1 MMNADEMK
9 RTMSVPEMRKLLGIK
24 KTESYW
30 LVHKNYFKTE
40 LINGTMRVDI
50 ASFEKWYANQ
60 TKHKKVTGEKPGAQL
75 CAASYSFRDV
85 ANMLGEYDG
94 TIYDLW
100 NRKGLPTVTV
110 NYRKRIPREIF
121 DSWYENQN
129 EYHKV
134 DGPAT
139 IEEIEEKFIL
149 FREAAAMLKMS
160 NEELLTLIRKG
171 KYKDLLEMRMFDNK
185 RWISRRGFQDFLNL
199 HDQYK
204 IRQAKNKSGS
214 GIRKFLSQKQYI
226 SKEEAARIA
235 GVSKSTVA
243 KWALKGMFPC
253 RAAGYVMR
261 IERIERWCDLW
272 HLSGN
277 GMENSVWY
285 TRSKMI
291 KARYTRNQK
300 LSEKRKMQK
309 SANMK

>member
-204 IRQAKNKSGS
+204 IRQAKNESGS
-214 GIRKFLSQKQYI
+214 GISKFLSQKQYI

-261 IERIERWCDLW
+261 IERIPFLKWVD
-272 HLSGN
+272 
-277 GMENSVWY
+277 EN
-285 TRSKMI
+285 
-291 KARYTRNQK
+291 
-300 LSEKRKMQK
+300 RKVV
-309 SANMK
+309 

>member
-1 MMNADEMK
+1 MNADEMK

-121 DSWYENQN
+121 DSWYEKQN

-149 FREAAAMLKMS
+149 FREVAAMLKMS
-160 NEELLTLIRKG
+160 NEELLTIIRKG

-204 IRQAKNKSGS
+204 IRQAKNESGS
-214 GIRKFLSQKQYI
+214 GISKFLSQKQYI

-261 IERIERWCDLW
+261 IERIPFLKWVD
-272 HLSGN
+272 
-277 GMENSVWY
+277 EN
-285 TRSKMI
+285 
-291 KARYTRNQK
+291 
-300 LSEKRKMQK
+300 RKVV
-309 SANMK
+309 

>member
-1 MMNADEMK
+1 MNADEMK

-121 DSWYENQN
+121 DSWYEKQN

-204 IRQAKNKSGS
+204 IRQAKNESGS
-214 GIRKFLSQKQYI
+214 GISKFLSQKQYI
-226 SKEEAARIA
+226 SKEKAARIA

-243 KWALKGMFPC
+243 KWALKGTFPC

-261 IERIERWCDLW
+261 IERIPFLKWVD
-272 HLSGN
+272 
-277 GMENSVWY
+277 EN
-285 TRSKMI
+285 
-291 KARYTRNQK
+291 
-300 LSEKRKMQK
+300 RKVV
-309 SANMK
+309 

>member
-1 MMNADEMK
+1 MNADEMK
-9 RTMSVPEMRKLLGIK
+9 RTMSVPEMRKILGIK

-204 IRQAKNKSGS
+204 IRQAKNESGS
-214 GIRKFLSQKQYI
+214 GISKFLSQKQYI

-243 KWALKGMFPC
+243 KWALKGTFPC

-261 IERIERWCDLW
+261 IERIPFLKWVD
-272 HLSGN
+272 
-277 GMENSVWY
+277 EN
-285 TRSKMI
+285 
-291 KARYTRNQK
+291 
-300 LSEKRKMQK
+300 RKVV
-309 SANMK
+309 

>member
-9 RTMSVPEMRKLLGIK
+9 RSMSVPEMRKLLGIK

-121 DSWYENQN
+121 DSWYEKQN

-204 IRQAKNKSGS
+204 IRQAKNESGS
-214 GIRKFLSQKQYI
+214 GISKFLSQKQYI

-243 KWALKGMFPC
+243 KWALKGTFPC

-261 IERIERWCDLW
+261 IERIPFLKWVD
-272 HLSGN
+272 
-277 GMENSVWY
+277 EN
-285 TRSKMI
+285 
-291 KARYTRNQK
+291 
-300 LSEKRKMQK
+300 RKVV
-309 SANMK
+309 

>member
-121 DSWYENQN
+121 DSWYEKQN

-171 KYKDLLEMRMFDNK
+171 KYKDLLDMRMFDNK

-204 IRQAKNKSGS
+204 IRQAKNESGS
-214 GIRKFLSQKQYI
+214 GISKFLSQKQYI

-235 GVSKSTVA
+235 GVSKSTVE
-243 KWALKGMFPC
+243 KWALKGTFPC

-261 IERIERWCDLW
+261 IERIPFLKWVD
-272 HLSGN
+272 
-277 GMENSVWY
+277 EN
-285 TRSKMI
+285 
-291 KARYTRNQK
+291 
-300 LSEKRKMQK
+300 RKVV
-309 SANMK
+309 

>member
-1 MMNADEMK
+1 MNADEMK

-50 ASFEKWYANQ
+50 SSFEKWYANQ

-204 IRQAKNKSGS
+204 IRQAKNESGS
-214 GIRKFLSQKQYI
+214 GISKFLSQKQYI

-261 IERIERWCDLW
+261 IERIPFLKWVD
-272 HLSGN
+272 
-277 GMENSVWY
+277 EN
-285 TRSKMI
+285 
-291 KARYTRNQK
+291 
-300 LSEKRKMQK
+300 RKVV
-309 SANMK
+309 

>member
-1 MMNADEMK
+1 MNADEMK
-9 RTMSVPEMRKLLGIK
+9 RSMSVPEMRKLLGIK

-261 IERIERWCDLW
+261 IERIPFLEWVD
-272 HLSGN
+272 
-277 GMENSVWY
+277 EN
-285 TRSKMI
+285 
-291 KARYTRNQK
+291 
-300 LSEKRKMQK
+300 RKVV
-309 SANMK
+309 

>member
-1 MMNADEMK
+1 MNADEM
-9 RTMSVPEMRKLLGIK
+9 RRSMSVPEMRKLLGIK

-134 DGPAT
+134 DGSAT

-204 IRQAKNKSGS
+204 IRQAKNESGS
-214 GIRKFLSQKQYI
+214 GISKFLSQKQYI

-261 IERIERWCDLW
+261 IERIPFLKWMD
-272 HLSGN
+272 
-277 GMENSVWY
+277 EN
-285 TRSKMI
+285 
-291 KARYTRNQK
+291 
-300 LSEKRKMQK
+300 RKVV
-309 SANMK
+309 

>member
-1 MMNADEMK
+1 MNADEMK

-121 DSWYENQN
+121 DSWYENQ
-129 EYHKV
+129 
-134 DGPAT
+134 
-139 IEEIEEKFIL
+139 
-149 FREAAAMLKMS
+149 
-160 NEELLTLIRKG
+160 
-171 KYKDLLEMRMFDNK
+171 
-185 RWISRRGFQDFLNL
+185 
-199 HDQYK
+199 
-204 IRQAKNKSGS
+204 KNSWVPG
-214 GIRKFLSQKQYI
+214 
-226 SKEEAARIA
+226 
-235 GVSKSTVA
+235 
-243 KWALKGMFPC
+243 W
-253 RAAGYVMR
+253 
-261 IERIERWCDLW
+261 
-272 HLSGN
+272 
-277 GMENSVWY
+277 
-285 TRSKMI
+285 
-291 KARYTRNQK
+291 
-300 LSEKRKMQK
+300 
-309 SANMK
+309 

>member
-1 MMNADEMK
+1 MNADEMK

-110 NYRKRIPREIF
+110 NYRKRISREIF

-204 IRQAKNKSGS
+204 IRQAKNESGS
-214 GIRKFLSQKQYI
+214 GINKFLSQKQYI

-261 IERIERWCDLW
+261 IERIPFLKWVD
-272 HLSGN
+272 
-277 GMENSVWY
+277 EN
-285 TRSKMI
+285 
-291 KARYTRNQK
+291 
-300 LSEKRKMQK
+300 RKVV
-309 SANMK
+309 

>member
-1 MMNADEMK
+1 MNADQMK
-9 RTMSVPEMRKLLGIK
+9 KTMSVPEMRELLGLK

-40 LINGTMRVDI
+40 IIDGTMRVDI

-75 CAASYSFRDV
+75 CATSYSFRDV

-121 DSWYENQN
+121 DSWYEKQN

-204 IRQAKNKSGS
+204 IRQAKNESGS
-214 GIRKFLSQKQYI
+214 GISKFLSQKQYI

-243 KWALKGMFPC
+243 KWALKGTFPC

-261 IERIERWCDLW
+261 IERIPFLKWVD
-272 HLSGN
+272 
-277 GMENSVWY
+277 EN
-285 TRSKMI
+285 
-291 KARYTRNQK
+291 
-300 LSEKRKMQK
+300 RKVV
-309 SANMK
+309 

>member
-1 MMNADEMK
+1 MNADEMK

-261 IERIERWCDLW
+261 IERIPFLEWVD
-272 HLSGN
+272 
-277 GMENSVWY
+277 EN
-285 TRSKMI
+285 
-291 KARYTRNQK
+291 
-300 LSEKRKMQK
+300 RKVV
-309 SANMK
+309 

>member
-1 MMNADEMK
+1 MNADEMK

-100 NRKGLPTVTV
+100 NRKGFPTVMV

-121 DSWYENQN
+121 DRWYENQN

-160 NEELLTLIRKG
+160 NEELLTIIRKG

-185 RWISRRGFQDFLNL
+185 RWISRRGFQDFLNR

-204 IRQAKNKSGS
+204 IRQAKNESGS
-214 GIRKFLSQKQYI
+214 GISKFLSQKQYI

-261 IERIERWCDLW
+261 IERIPFLKWVD
-272 HLSGN
+272 
-277 GMENSVWY
+277 EN
-285 TRSKMI
+285 
-291 KARYTRNQK
+291 
-300 LSEKRKMQK
+300 RKVV
-309 SANMK
+309 

>member
-50 ASFEKWYANQ
+50 ASFEKWYATQ

-121 DSWYENQN
+121 DSWYEKQN

-171 KYKDLLEMRMFDNK
+171 KYKDLLDMRMFDNK

-204 IRQAKNKSGS
+204 IRQAKNESGS
-214 GIRKFLSQKQYI
+214 GISKFLSQKQYI

-243 KWALKGMFPC
+243 KWALKGTFPC

-261 IERIERWCDLW
+261 IERIPFLKWVD
-272 HLSGN
+272 
-277 GMENSVWY
+277 EN
-285 TRSKMI
+285 
-291 KARYTRNQK
+291 
-300 LSEKRKMQK
+300 RKVV
-309 SANMK
+309 

>member
-1 MMNADEMK
+1 MNADEMK

-30 LVHKNYFKTE
+30 LGHKNYFKTE

-121 DSWYENQN
+121 DSWYEKQN

-171 KYKDLLEMRMFDNK
+171 KYKDLLDMRMFDNK

-204 IRQAKNKSGS
+204 IRQAKNESGS
-214 GIRKFLSQKQYI
+214 GISKFLSQKQYI
-226 SKEEAARIA
+226 LKEEAARIA

-243 KWALKGMFPC
+243 KWALKGTFPC

-261 IERIERWCDLW
+261 IERIPFLKWVD
-272 HLSGN
+272 
-277 GMENSVWY
+277 EN
-285 TRSKMI
+285 
-291 KARYTRNQK
+291 
-300 LSEKRKMQK
+300 RKVV
-309 SANMK
+309 

>member
-121 DSWYENQN
+121 DSWYEKQN

-171 KYKDLLEMRMFDNK
+171 KYKDLLDMRMFDNK

-204 IRQAKNKSGS
+204 IRQAKNESGS
-214 GIRKFLSQKQYI
+214 GISKFLSQKQYI

-243 KWALKGMFPC
+243 KWALKGTFPC

-261 IERIERWCDLW
+261 IERIPFLKWVD
-272 HLSGN
+272 
-277 GMENSVWY
+277 EN
-285 TRSKMI
+285 
-291 KARYTRNQK
+291 
-300 LSEKRKMQK
+300 RKVV
-309 SANMK
+309 

>member
-1 MMNADEMK
+1 MNADEMK
-9 RTMSVPEMRKLLGIK
+9 RTMSVPEMRKLLGVK

-50 ASFEKWYANQ
+50 DSFEKWYANQ

-199 HDQYK
+199 YDQYK
-204 IRQAKNKSGS
+204 IRQAKNESGS
-214 GIRKFLSQKQYI
+214 GISKFLSQKQYI

-261 IERIERWCDLW
+261 IERIPFLKWVD
-272 HLSGN
+272 
-277 GMENSVWY
+277 EN
-285 TRSKMI
+285 
-291 KARYTRNQK
+291 
-300 LSEKRKMQK
+300 RKVV
-309 SANMK
+309 

>member
-1 MMNADEMK
+1 MITDEMK
-9 RTMSVPEMRKLLGIK
+9 RTMSVPEMRKLLGLK

-40 LINGTMRVDI
+40 IINGTMRVDI

-75 CAASYSFRDV
+75 CASSYSFRDV

-100 NRKGLPTVTV
+100 NRKGLPTITV
-110 NYRKRIPREIF
+110 DYRKRIPREVF

-139 IEEIEEKFIL
+139 IEEVEEKFIL
-149 FREAAAMLKMS
+149 FREAAVMLKMS
-160 NEELLTLIRKG
+160 NEELLALIRKG
-171 KYKDLLEMRMFDNK
+171 KYKDLLDMRMFDNK
-185 RWISRRGFQDFLNL
+185 RWISKRGFQDFLNL

-204 IRQAKNKSGS
+204 ISQAKRESGKET
-214 GIRKFLSQKQYI
+214 GNFIDQKQYI

-253 RAAGYVMR
+253 KAAGYVMR
-261 IERIERWCDLW
+261 IERIPFLEWVD
-272 HLSGN
+272 
-277 GMENSVWY
+277 ENRRAV
-285 TRSKMI
+285 
-291 KARYTRNQK
+291 
-300 LSEKRKMQK
+300 
-309 SANMK
+309 

>member
-1 MMNADEMK
+1 MNADEMK

-24 KTESYW
+24 KAESYW

-121 DSWYENQN
+121 DSWYEKQN

-204 IRQAKNKSGS
+204 IRQAKNESGS
-214 GIRKFLSQKQYI
+214 GISKFLSQKQYI

-243 KWALKGMFPC
+243 KWALKGTFPC

-261 IERIERWCDLW
+261 IERIPFLKWVD
-272 HLSGN
+272 
-277 GMENSVWY
+277 EN
-285 TRSKMI
+285 
-291 KARYTRNQK
+291 
-300 LSEKRKMQK
+300 RKVV
-309 SANMK
+309 

>member
-1 MMNADEMK
+1 MNADEMK

-134 DGPAT
+134 DGSAT

-204 IRQAKNKSGS
+204 IRQAKNESGS
-214 GIRKFLSQKQYI
+214 GISKFLSQKQYI

-261 IERIERWCDLW
+261 IERIPFLKWMD
-272 HLSGN
+272 
-277 GMENSVWY
+277 EN
-285 TRSKMI
+285 
-291 KARYTRNQK
+291 
-300 LSEKRKMQK
+300 RKVV
-309 SANMK
+309 

>member
-1 MMNADEMK
+1 MNADEMK
-9 RTMSVPEMRKLLGIK
+9 RSMSVPEMRKLLGIK

-149 FREAAAMLKMS
+149 FREAAAMLKMT
-160 NEELLTLIRKG
+160 NEDLLTLIRKE

-204 IRQAKNKSGS
+204 IRQAKNESGN
-214 GIRKFLSQKQYI
+214 GIRKFLGQKQYI

-253 RAAGYVMR
+253 RAAGYVMK
-261 IERIERWCDLW
+261 IERIPFLEWVD
-272 HLSGN
+272 
-277 GMENSVWY
+277 EN
-285 TRSKMI
+285 
-291 KARYTRNQK
+291 
-300 LSEKRKMQK
+300 RKVV
-309 SANMK
+309 

>member
-1 MMNADEMK
+1 MNDDEMK

-121 DSWYENQN
+121 DSWYEKQN

-171 KYKDLLEMRMFDNK
+171 KYKDLLDMRMFDNK

-204 IRQAKNKSGS
+204 IRQAKNESGS
-214 GIRKFLSQKQYI
+214 GISKFLSQKQYI

-243 KWALKGMFPC
+243 KWALKGTFPC

-261 IERIERWCDLW
+261 IERIPFLKWVD
-272 HLSGN
+272 
-277 GMENSVWY
+277 EN
-285 TRSKMI
+285 
-291 KARYTRNQK
+291 
-300 LSEKRKMQK
+300 RKVV
-309 SANMK
+309 

>member
-1 MMNADEMK
+1 MNADEMK

-50 ASFEKWYANQ
+50 ASFEKWYSNQ

-261 IERIERWCDLW
+261 IERIPFLEWVD
-272 HLSGN
+272 
-277 GMENSVWY
+277 EN
-285 TRSKMI
+285 
-291 KARYTRNQK
+291 
-300 LSEKRKMQK
+300 RKVV
-309 SANMK
+309 

>member
-1 MMNADEMK
+1 MNADEMK

-121 DSWYENQN
+121 DSWYEKQN

-171 KYKDLLEMRMFDNK
+171 KYKDLLDMRMFDNK
-185 RWISRRGFQDFLNL
+185 RCISRRGFQDFLNL

-204 IRQAKNKSGS
+204 IRQAKNESGS
-214 GIRKFLSQKQYI
+214 GISKFLSQKQYI

-243 KWALKGMFPC
+243 KWALKGTFPC

-261 IERIERWCDLW
+261 IERIPFLKWVD
-272 HLSGN
+272 
-277 GMENSVWY
+277 EN
-285 TRSKMI
+285 
-291 KARYTRNQK
+291 
-300 LSEKRKMQK
+300 RKVV
-309 SANMK
+309 

>member
-1 MMNADEMK
+1 MTADEMK

-121 DSWYENQN
+121 DSWYEKQN

-134 DGPAT
+134 DDPAT

-171 KYKDLLEMRMFDNK
+171 KYKDLLDMRMFDNK

-204 IRQAKNKSGS
+204 IRQAKNESGS
-214 GIRKFLSQKQYI
+214 GISKFLSQKQYI

-243 KWALKGMFPC
+243 KWALKGTFPC

-261 IERIERWCDLW
+261 IERIPFLKWVD
-272 HLSGN
+272 
-277 GMENSVWY
+277 EN
-285 TRSKMI
+285 
-291 KARYTRNQK
+291 
-300 LSEKRKMQK
+300 RKVV
-309 SANMK
+309 

>member
-1 MMNADEMK
+1 MNADEMK
-9 RTMSVPEMRKLLGIK
+9 RSMSVPEMRKLLGIK

-75 CAASYSFRDV
+75 CAVSYSFRDV

-139 IEEIEEKFIL
+139 IEEIKEKFIL
-149 FREAAAMLKMS
+149 FREAAAMLKMT
-160 NEELLTLIRKG
+160 NEDLLTLIRKE

-204 IRQAKNKSGS
+204 IRQAKNESGNV
-214 GIRKFLSQKQYI
+214 IRKFLSQKQYI

-261 IERIERWCDLW
+261 IERIPFLEWVD
-272 HLSGN
+272 
-277 GMENSVWY
+277 EN
-285 TRSKMI
+285 
-291 KARYTRNQK
+291 
-300 LSEKRKMQK
+300 RKVV
-309 SANMK
+309 

>member
-9 RTMSVPEMRKLLGIK
+9 RTMSVPEMRKLLGVK

-75 CAASYSFRDV
+75 CATSYSFRDV

-204 IRQAKNKSGS
+204 IRQAKNESGS
-214 GIRKFLSQKQYI
+214 GISKFLSQKQYI

-261 IERIERWCDLW
+261 IERIPFLKWVD
-272 HLSGN
+272 
-277 GMENSVWY
+277 EN
-285 TRSKMI
+285 
-291 KARYTRNQK
+291 
-300 LSEKRKMQK
+300 RKVV
-309 SANMK
+309 

>member
-9 RTMSVPEMRKLLGIK
+9 RSMSVPEMRKLLGIK

-149 FREAAAMLKMS
+149 FREAAAMLKMT
-160 NEELLTLIRKG
+160 NEDLLTLIRKE

-204 IRQAKNKSGS
+204 IRQAKNESGN
-214 GIRKFLSQKQYI
+214 GIRKFLNQKQYI

-261 IERIERWCDLW
+261 IERIPFLEWVD
-272 HLSGN
+272 
-277 GMENSVWY
+277 EN
-285 TRSKMI
+285 
-291 KARYTRNQK
+291 
-300 LSEKRKMQK
+300 RKVV
-309 SANMK
+309 

>member
-1 MMNADEMK
+1 MNADEMK
-9 RTMSVPEMRKLLGIK
+9 RTMSVPEMRKILGIK

-121 DSWYENQN
+121 DSWYEKQN

-204 IRQAKNKSGS
+204 IRQAKNESGS
-214 GIRKFLSQKQYI
+214 GISKFLSQKQYI

-243 KWALKGMFPC
+243 KWALKGTFPC

-261 IERIERWCDLW
+261 IERIPFLKWVD
-272 HLSGN
+272 
-277 GMENSVWY
+277 EN
-285 TRSKMI
+285 
-291 KARYTRNQK
+291 
-300 LSEKRKMQK
+300 RKVV
-309 SANMK
+309 

>member
-1 MMNADEMK
+1 MNADEMK

-30 LVHKNYFKTE
+30 LVYKNYFKTE

-185 RWISRRGFQDFLNL
+185 RWISRRGFQDFLNR

-261 IERIERWCDLW
+261 IERIPFLEWVD
-272 HLSGN
+272 
-277 GMENSVWY
+277 EN
-285 TRSKMI
+285 
-291 KARYTRNQK
+291 
-300 LSEKRKMQK
+300 RKVV
-309 SANMK
+309 

>member
-1 MMNADEMK
+1 MNADEMK
-9 RTMSVPEMRKLLGIK
+9 RTMSVPEMRKLLGVK

-149 FREAAAMLKMS
+149 FREAAAMLKMT
-160 NEELLTLIRKG
+160 NEDLLTLIRKG

-261 IERIERWCDLW
+261 IERIPFLEWVD
-272 HLSGN
+272 
-277 GMENSVWY
+277 EN
-285 TRSKMI
+285 
-291 KARYTRNQK
+291 
-300 LSEKRKMQK
+300 RKVV
-309 SANMK
+309 

>member
-1 MMNADEMK
+1 MNADEMK

-121 DSWYENQN
+121 DSWYEKQN

-261 IERIERWCDLW
+261 IERIPFLKWVD
-272 HLSGN
+272 
-277 GMENSVWY
+277 EN
-285 TRSKMI
+285 
-291 KARYTRNQK
+291 
-300 LSEKRKMQK
+300 RKVV
-309 SANMK
+309 

>member
-121 DSWYENQN
+121 DSWYEKQN

-204 IRQAKNKSGS
+204 IRQAKNESGS
-214 GIRKFLSQKQYI
+214 GISKFLSQKQYI
-226 SKEEAARIA
+226 SKEKAARIA

-243 KWALKGMFPC
+243 KWALKGTFPC

-261 IERIERWCDLW
+261 IERIPFLKWVD
-272 HLSGN
+272 
-277 GMENSVWY
+277 EN
-285 TRSKMI
+285 
-291 KARYTRNQK
+291 
-300 LSEKRKMQK
+300 RKVV
-309 SANMK
+309 

>member
-30 LVHKNYFKTE
+30 LVYKNYFKTE

-261 IERIERWCDLW
+261 IERIPFLEWVD
-272 HLSGN
+272 
-277 GMENSVWY
+277 EN
-285 TRSKMI
+285 
-291 KARYTRNQK
+291 
-300 LSEKRKMQK
+300 RKVV
-309 SANMK
+309 